1 MCQSEP
7 KITHSCIRVL
17 VVSSVRVRFLH
28 KTLMTPANPVC
39 SASSALPDL
48 MARGLYLK
56 ESGLTDEDRHR
67 SMILHCKKKWHLLCN
82 SWKGI
87 LYFYFLF
94 LFVPVRQIWSNQI
107 SIRKSWLKVDG
118 LLLFCGFTSLWAS
131 DSESL
136 GGEGELKSAE
146 DFLLSLEKEKW
157 EYWCGAQSCPSGCF
171 SWQMSCN
178 EWEVT
183 GQSFVRDV

>member
-1 MCQSEP
+1 MF
-7 KITHSCIRVL
+7 VL
-17 VVSSVRVRFLH
+17 GFCTRRW
-28 KTLMTPANPVC
+28 
-39 SASSALPDL
+39 
-48 MARGLYLK
+48 
-56 ESGLTDEDRHR
+56 
-67 SMILHCKKKWHLLCN
+67 WHLLTQCVVHPQPFLT
-82 SWKGI
+82 SWQESFVSKKVALQMKIGI
-87 LYFYFLF
+87 GLWYYIVKKNDICFATLEREFCIFIYF
-94 LFVPVRQIWSNQI
+94 PMRQIWSNQI
-107 SIRKSWLKVDG
+107 SIKKSWLKVDG
-118 LLLFCGFTSLWAS
+118 LLLCCGFTSLWAS
-131 DSESL
+131 ESESL